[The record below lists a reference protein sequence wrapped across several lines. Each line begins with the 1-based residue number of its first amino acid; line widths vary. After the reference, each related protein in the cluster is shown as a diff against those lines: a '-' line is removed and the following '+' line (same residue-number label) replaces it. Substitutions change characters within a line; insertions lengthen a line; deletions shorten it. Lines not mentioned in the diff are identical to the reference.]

1 MDKLYASC
9 PECGHPREVDL
20 VAENYPNGIPEL
32 HYEARCQN
40 PFCEKL
46 LCSVRKE
53 SGTNGG
59 AICV

>member
-53 SGTNGG
+53 L
-59 AICV
+59 V